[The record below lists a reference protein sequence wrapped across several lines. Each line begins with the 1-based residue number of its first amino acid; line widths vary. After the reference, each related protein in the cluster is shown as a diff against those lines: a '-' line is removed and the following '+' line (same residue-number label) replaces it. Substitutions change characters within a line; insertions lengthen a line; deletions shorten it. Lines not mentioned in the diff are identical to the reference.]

1 MGGTVAAGLCYTSR
15 PQDDS
20 GAFSDSGE
28 REGGRASYRSS
39 FCLYEGGRVLYSI
52 YVLRDEVTWGASP
65 GHSGRRR
72 RRGFSEARRSR
83 WRRR

>member
-39 FCLYEGGRVLYSI
+39 FCLYEGG
-52 YVLRDEVTWGASP
+52 
-65 GHSGRRR
+65 SGSAIKYICAE
-72 RRGFSEARRSR
+72 G
-83 WRRR
+83 